1 MGAKGWFTFVLVF
14 SILSAVHAFNNE
26 DKKWTVIRFVTL
38 AVSGA
43 IGYIS
48 CQ

>member
-14 SILSAVHAFNNE
+14 SILSAVHANNG
-26 DKKWTVIRFVTL
+26 DVKLVVLRFVIL

-43 IGYIS
+43 FGYIS
-48 CQ
+48 C

>member
-1 MGAKGWFTFVLVF
+1 MGAKGWFTFVFVF
-14 SILSAVHAFNNE
+14 SILSAVHVFNNE
-26 DKKWTVIRFVTL
+26 GVTWTVVRFVIL
-38 AVSGA
+38 AVGAA